1 MADGNDFNVVLH
13 KERGRPVEIVYP
25 VEGAPLIVCPNA
37 VLKTAPN
44 PNAARLF
51 QAWSMTAEAQQL
63 SIDVAGLRSAHART
77 RDRTGTRKAADIK
90 LLREEA
96 SVVADK
102 ADEIKAQ
109 YVKYFKV

>member
-1 MADGNDFNVVLH
+1 MADGGEYVVSDMMT
-13 KERGRPVEIVYP
+13 RGEPIEAVYP
-25 VEGAPLIVCPNA
+25 TEGTPLITGPSAIMVR
-37 VLKTAPN
+37 APN

-51 QAWSMTAEAQQL
+51 QAWSMTAEGQQV
-63 SIDVAGLRSAHART
+63 SIDVGGMRSVHP
-77 RDRTGTRKAADIK
+77 GTKERPGRPKLADIK
-90 LLREEA
+90 TMREEA